1 MNSNAIGSISNV
13 RIIENFIPDDV
24 LKKWQQYAGEAE
36 YSRGTFA
43 SHTDSFFLYELDEYI
58 KKIEEIASYIF
69 GVPLNRYDGNGLLN
83 KWSIGDSLV
92 VHTDAPTEFE
102 QFIGK
107 SVEYPPSP
115 ILYSS
120 IVYLNNDYQGGDIYF
135 TGHNMSIS
143 PPAGSLLLFPSTSMY
158 PHEVREIT
166 LGNRYTFTL
175 FLSNLNII
183 NMFGRLFSIVE
194 QIHIDKVD

>member
-1 MNSNAIGSISNV
+1 MSSNAIGSISNV
-13 RIIENFIPDDV
+13 RIIENFIPEDV
-24 LKKWQQYAGEAE
+24 LEKWQQYADEADYTRGSFALHADSSFLSELNE
-36 YSRGTFA
+36 YV
-43 SHTDSFFLYELDEYI
+43 

-69 GVPLNRYDGNGLLN
+69 GVPLNRYDGNGVLN

-92 VHTDAPTEFE
+92 VHIDAPTEFE

-120 IVYLNNDYQGGDIYF
+120 IVYLNNNYQGGDIYF
-135 TGHNMSIS
+135 TSHEMSI
-143 PPAGSLLLFPSTSMY
+143 AGSLLLFPSNSMY

-166 LGNRYTFTL
+166 FGNRYTLTL

-183 NMFGRLFSIVE
+183 NMFRRLFSMVE
-194 QIHIDKVD
+194 QIHIDKVE

>member
-1 MNSNAIGSISNV
+1 MTSMGIGSISNV
-13 RIIENFIPDDV
+13 RIVENFIRGDV
-24 LKKWQQYAGEAE
+24 LKQWQQYASEAE
-36 YSRGTFA
+36 YSRGAFA
-43 SHTDSFFLYELDEYI
+43 SHADSSSLCEFDEYI
-58 KKIEEIASYIF
+58 KKIEETASYVF

-107 SVEYPPSP
+107 GVEYPPSP

-135 TGHNMSIS
+135 TGHNMSFS

-158 PHEVREIT
+158 PHEVRKIT
-166 LGNRYTFTL
+166 LGDRYTFTL
-175 FLSNLNII
+175 FLSNPDII
-183 NMFGRLFSIVE
+183 KMFGRLYSIAE
-194 QIHIDKVD
+194 QLHTSKVD